1 MLLKTIRKFLKK
13 FHLFGCHRKKN
24 DEFLA
29 NQSTGPWLRPH
40 RDEPWWQKVTMS
52 SLNSNWVNISYWQQQ
67 QCCGYI
73 FTEPTVTPRQ
83 ETPSSTRRTGKIW
96 FGQECLETRERENCF
111 YWPGM
116 SGKWVCG
123 YDTYGRLWL
132 FLEQEMWSTLCLAVV
147 QQDVTNVLSL
157 RPVSSWGDVNWHR
170 DIYSS
175 VAQILWA
182 VHRHGGESGDDG
194 LVSSI
199 RSSE

>member
-116 SGKWVCG
+116 SVVNVS
-123 YDTYGRLWL
+123 YHMRDS
-132 FLEQEMWSTLCLAVV
+132 WSRRCDRQRFGCCATRCNKCALITPGVK
-147 QQDVTNVLSL
+147 L
-157 RPVSSWGDVNWHR
+157 RWR
-170 DIYSS
+170 
-175 VAQILWA
+175 
-182 VHRHGGESGDDG
+182 
-194 LVSSI
+194 
-199 RSSE
+199 

>member
-96 FGQECLETRERENCF
+96 FGQECLETWETGKLLLLTRHEWQVSVWIWYIWETVII
-111 YWPGM
+111 PG
-116 SGKWVCG
+116 
-123 YDTYGRLWL
+123 
-132 FLEQEMWSTLCLAVV
+132 A
-147 QQDVTNVLSL
+147 
-157 RPVSSWGDVNWHR
+157 GDVIDTLPGCCATRCNKCALITLGVKLRWR
-170 DIYSS
+170 
-175 VAQILWA
+175 
-182 VHRHGGESGDDG
+182 
-194 LVSSI
+194 
-199 RSSE
+199 